1 MDIKNAIAQ
10 QLTRNMSDGLLKTG
24 LDQYIPGLIG
34 LIISIILALI
44 SYWIGIRIISIVRKI
59 INKSLK
65 RHNIEEGVSTFLDS
79 LIKLVLNIGLFVFI
93 LGIFGVTST
102 SIAAAVAALGLTAG
116 LSLQGALSN
125 FAGGV
130 LILMLK
136 PFHIGDFII
145 EDTKGNMGEVID
157 ISIFYTKI
165 MSPDG
170 RIVVIPNG
178 SLANNSLVNLSTSGK
193 RREDIVIGITYD
205 SDIKTAK
212 EVLTRLLNEETRA
225 LNDEDKLVFV
235 KDLADSSVDIGV
247 RFWTSVDEYWQTQW
261 DFIEKAKYELEA
273 AGVVIAFPQ
282 MDVHID
288 QISKN

>member
-10 QLTRNMSDGLLKTG
+10 QLTKNMSDGLLKTG

-59 INKSLK
+59 IIKTLK
-65 RHNIEEGVSTFLDS
+65 KHNIEEGVSTFLDS

-165 MSPDG
+165 MPPDG

-193 RREDIVIGITYD
+193 RREDIVIGISYD

-212 EVLTRLLNEETRA
+212 EVLTKLIDEETRA
-225 LNDEDKLVFV
+225 LVEEERLVFV
-235 KDLADSSVDIGV
+235 KNLADSSVEIGA
-247 RFWTSVDEYWQTQW
+247 RFWTSVDDYWQTQW